1 MKNPRACRV
10 PPRPSGGTKIFSA
23 PAAFKSRTC
32 ASRPNWFKVWI
43 VGRLRA
49 SFEAFLPYY
58 ASKGFMEGCL
68 LGNLGVDAADRSD
81 LVRGSLQ
88 SAFKAWQTDLH
99 ALLAEADLA
108 GDLPRGLDPAMTAA
122 FLVNS
127 WEGALVRM
135 KVERSDEP
143 LRCFFTIFD
152 HLIMGQRPKSPI
164 KTGRSKRGR
173 RKPRFP
179 GRPQTEGQ
187 RPVSTL
193 SGRVSRNVSEKGSYF
208 QSLKA

>member
-1 MKNPRACRV
+1 
-10 PPRPSGGTKIFSA
+10 PSKEAFAEAVVAKYSGDAVKLRMDTLSNGAVA
-23 PAAFKSRTC
+23 PLD
-32 ASRPNWFKVWI
+32 
-43 VGRLRA
+43 RLRA

-164 KTGRSKRGR
+164 KTGRSKSGR
-173 RKPRFP
+173 RKTEVPR
-179 GRPQTEGQ
+179 
-187 RPVSTL
+187 
-193 SGRVSRNVSEKGSYF
+193 
-208 QSLKA
+208 AAAD